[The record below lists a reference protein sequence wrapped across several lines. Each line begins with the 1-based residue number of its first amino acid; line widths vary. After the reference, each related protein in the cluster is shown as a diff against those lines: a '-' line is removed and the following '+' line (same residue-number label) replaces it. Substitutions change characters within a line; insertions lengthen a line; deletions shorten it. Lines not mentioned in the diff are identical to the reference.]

1 MDKVISRTQSLTREE
16 NKSSEPTS
24 NEEESEGFMSSES
37 EDDGSEPAGNKEV
50 IQKRSDNAVASK
62 PVVDRDLAALVASIE
77 NDLGI
82 LKERLNTRDDDSV
95 GK

>member
-1 MDKVISRTQSLTREE
+1 M
-16 NKSSEPTS
+16 
-24 NEEESEGFMSSES
+24 
-37 EDDGSEPAGNKEV
+37 